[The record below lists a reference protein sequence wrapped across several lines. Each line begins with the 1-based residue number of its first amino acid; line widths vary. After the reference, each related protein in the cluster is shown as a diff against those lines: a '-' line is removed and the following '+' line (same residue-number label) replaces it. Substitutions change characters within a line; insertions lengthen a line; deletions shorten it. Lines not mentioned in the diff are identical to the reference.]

1 MLFFAMSTPIA
12 LTSDH
17 NQQAK
22 TRAKSDSHANDEHRG
37 VHAVA
42 FLGFD

>member
-1 MLFFAMSTPIA
+1 MSTPVPPA
-12 LTSDH
+12 SDQ

-22 TRAKSDSHANDEHRG
+22 ARAKSDSHANDEHRG